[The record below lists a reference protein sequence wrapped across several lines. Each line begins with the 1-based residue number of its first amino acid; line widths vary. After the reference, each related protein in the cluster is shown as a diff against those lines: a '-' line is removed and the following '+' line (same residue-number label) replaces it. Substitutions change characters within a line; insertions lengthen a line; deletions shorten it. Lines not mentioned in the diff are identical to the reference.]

1 VLRLTNLSRAEQAFI
16 SIFAPNIFRLIV
28 LKYLYIAWVLFVF
41 TFFMILFL
49 PGFLLPALF
58 GESGVRITFFFLRT
72 WSWLFSKLN
81 FILYEITGRDNIS
94 RNKSYIYVS
103 NHTSFLDIPGL
114 CLALPGQFRPLAKKE
129 LLKIPVFG
137 WIAQVAAVIVDRSSH
152 DSRVKSLEKLS
163 RTLAKGI
170 SILIFPE
177 GTQNRSKELLQPFKD
192 GAFRIAI
199 ETKQPILPIMI
210 EGAGKLM
217 PPGKAEIY
225 PGKIR
230 IVIGEEIPTAGYSD
244 KDIQKLKTKVFEVM
258 TRMLPP
264 VDK

>member
-1 VLRLTNLSRAEQAFI
+1 MK
-16 SIFAPNIFRLIV
+16 IFR
-28 LKYLYIAWVLFVF
+28 YLYIAWVLFVF

-49 PGFLLPALF
+49 PGFLIPPLF
-58 GESGVRITFFFLRT
+58 GEQGVRVTFFFLRL

-81 FILYEITGRDNIS
+81 FISYEISGRENIN
-94 RNKSYIYVS
+94 RKKSYIYVS

-129 LLKIPVFG
+129 LLKIPIFG
-137 WIAQVAAVIVDRSSH
+137 WIARAATVIVDRSDH

-163 RTLAKGI
+163 NTLAKGI

-192 GAFRIAI
+192 GAFRIAL

-210 EGAGKLM
+210 SGAGKLM
-217 PPGKAEIY
+217 PPGKFKIL
-225 PGKIR
+225 PGKIK
-230 IVIGEEIPTAGYSD
+230 IFIGAEISTNAYTA
-244 KDIQKLKTKVFEVM
+244 KDLAQLKSKVFETM
-258 TRMLPP
+258 TAMVNP
-264 VDK
+264 D